1 MSIINRLSSS
11 IGRKDEVPN
20 QELAQE
26 ICKNRDT
33 AAIEE
38 LLSNLSGT
46 NKAIQSDCIK
56 VLYEIGY
63 VQPELISQYVSDFLS
78 LLNSKNNRMV
88 WGAMITLS
96 TIAQLKPDEIFKD
109 IDLVLKTIEHG
120 SVITVDNGIS
130 VLAVVSS
137 TDGSYEEKIVPFLLE
152 HLSTCRPKEVA
163 QHAERSLIAV
173 NANNKKQ
180 FEEVILERLG
190 DLTDS
195 QIKRVNKMIKE
206 INER

>member
-1 MSIINRLSSS
+1 MNIKVGQWVRNRNLIVKS
-11 IGRKDEVPN
+11 IGYSSETKRS
-20 QELAQE
+20 L
-26 ICKNRDT
+26 
-33 AAIEE
+33 
-38 LLSNLSGT
+38 GT
-46 NKAIQSDCIK
+46 I
-56 VLYEIGY
+56 
-63 VQPELISQYVSDFLS
+63 
-78 LLNSKNNRMV
+78 
-88 WGAMITLS
+88 
-96 TIAQLKPDEIFKD
+96 KPDEIFKD

-137 TDGSYEEKIVPFLLE
+137 TDGSYEEKIVSYLLE

-163 QHAERSLIAV
+163 QHAERSLITV

-180 FEEVILERLG
+180 FKEVILERLD

>member
-1 MSIINRLSSS
+1 MSVINRLSSS
-11 IGRKDEVPN
+11 IGRRDEVPN

-26 ICKNRDT
+26 ICKKRDT

-38 LLSNLSGT
+38 LINNLSST

-63 VQPELISQYVSDFLS
+63 VHPDLISQYVSDFLS

-88 WGAMITLS
+88 WSAMITLS
-96 TIAQLKPDEIFKD
+96 TIAQLKPDEICKD

-137 TDGSYEEKIVPFLLE
+137 IDKSYEEKIVPYLLK
-152 HLSTCRPKEVA
+152 HLSTCRSKEVA

-173 NANNKKQ
+173 NAKNKQQ
-180 FEEVILERLG
+180 FKEVILERLD

-195 QIKRVNKMIKE
+195 QIKRVNKVIKE
-206 INER
+206 IDKR